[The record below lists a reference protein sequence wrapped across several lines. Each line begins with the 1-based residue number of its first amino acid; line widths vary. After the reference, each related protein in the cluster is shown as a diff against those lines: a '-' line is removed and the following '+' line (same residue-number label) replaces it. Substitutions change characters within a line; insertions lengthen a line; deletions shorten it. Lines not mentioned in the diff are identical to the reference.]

1 MLRPCPACIACLHAA
16 PKEKKKKKVAKLIK
30 SLYGG
35 CRWSM
40 HVGMCRARPLL
51 CSVATTKT
59 KDGGT
64 DPSTPG
70 KHRRLSSPSRPA
82 NAGGAVVGLDSNS
95 ISPRACL
102 PLVAA
107 RTHGRRPPPPSV
119 SPVISSAS
127 THCTDSY
134 RLPRR

>member
-1 MLRPCPACIACLHAA
+1 MYTFFYIKLPDTLEIK

-35 CRWSM
+35 CRCSM

-70 KHRRLSSPSRPA
+70 IGKHRRWSSTSRPA
-82 NAGGAVVGLDSNS
+82 NEGGAVVGLDSNS

-102 PLVAA
+102 PAPGGRTDTWAPGPTAVRLA
-107 RTHGRRPPPPSV
+107 RDLICIYTLH
-119 SPVISSAS
+119 
-127 THCTDSY
+127 
-134 RLPRR
+134 